1 MKSDYQRNE
10 REERT
15 FIKVSF
21 YEKILRNA
29 SVAVVPETQR
39 ICLQINIDM

>member
-10 REERT
+10 RKSVHLLKSL
-15 FIKVSF
+15 KV
-21 YEKILRNA
+21 KTLRNA